1 MKPRARRRRIRARV
15 PRRSKYNARRTTGSD
30 GFTYDSQH
38 ECDYGEKLVAAQK
51 AGAVR
56 LLLRQVPFY
65 LPGGV
70 KLVLDF
76 VWIDEE
82 GEMHFEDVKSKPTA
96 AKETFRAKKRMVEHH
111 YDIEIEVV
119 W

>member
-1 MKPRARRRRIRARV
+1 M
-15 PRRSKYNARRTTGSD
+15 
-30 GFTYDSQH
+30 
-38 ECDYGEKLVAAQK
+38 
-51 AGAVR
+51 
-56 LLLRQVPFY
+56 
-65 LPGGV
+65 
-70 KLVLDF
+70 LDF